1 VRLGDGAAGG
11 GLDDALLLGERG
23 AERPPDDVVD
33 RAEADCAGEM
43 DQLPR
48 TRSEDSAASFR
59 LSTVSSPDDG
69 GAGLA
74 QLSAGVDGALD
85 VGVGDVPENSADQK
99 EICGS
104 QVLVLV
110 DE

>member
-1 VRLGDGAAGG
+1 MLCSSVNAALRGRQTM
-11 GLDDALLLGERG
+11 LLTERRQT
-23 AERPPDDVVD
+23 A
-33 RAEADCAGEM
+33 AGEM